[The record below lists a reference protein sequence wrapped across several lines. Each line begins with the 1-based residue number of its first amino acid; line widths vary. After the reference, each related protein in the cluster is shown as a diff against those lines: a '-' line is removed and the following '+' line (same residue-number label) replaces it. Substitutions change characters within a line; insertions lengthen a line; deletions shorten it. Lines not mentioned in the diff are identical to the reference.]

1 MESGDAT
8 AEAIRLAYNRSAAA
22 WAQGPDAL
30 YGRLAEAMLTAA
42 PFTLAGARVLDVG
55 AGTGVAG
62 RAAIGAGA
70 RQVVAVD
77 IAEHM
82 LRTAVGESG
91 GLVLPV
97 VADATHLPFADQTF
111 EIVCAAFCL
120 GHLPDPVVGLREA
133 RRVGW
138 SIVASAFA
146 AGWTHPAKA
155 VVDDALAEFG
165 YTAPGWHVELKDHL
179 EPQVGDPQRLA
190 LAATAAGYPRVDVT
204 VVSVPTGLDTPAEL
218 VRWRLGMAHLAP
230 FVRTLARSDRE
241 RATLAAEAGLVAAPP
256 LTVSMLVLAAS

>member
-1 MESGDAT
+1 VHSDGGT
-8 AEAIRLAYNRSAAA
+8 AEAIRLAYNSSAAA
-22 WAQGPDAL
+22 WALGPDAL
-30 YGRLAEAMLTAA
+30 YGRLAEVLVTAV
-42 PFTLAGARVLDVG
+42 PVPMTGARMLDVG

-62 RAAIGAGA
+62 RAALAAGA

-77 IAEHM
+77 IAERM
-82 LRTAVGESG
+82 LRAIGQSG
-91 GLVLPV
+91 GRVLPV
-97 VADATHLPFADQTF
+97 VADATHLPFSDRSF

-120 GHLPDPVVGLREA
+120 GHLPDPVAALREA
-133 RRVGW
+133 RRVGR

-155 VVDDALAEFG
+155 VVDGVLGEFG

-190 LAATAAGYPRVDVT
+190 LAATVAGYPRVEVT
-204 VVSVPTGLDTPAEL
+204 VVSVPSGLTTPADL

-230 FVRTLARSDRE
+230 FVQSLDPVDRE
-241 RATLAAEAGLVAAPP
+241 RARLAAKAALAGAPP
-256 LTVSMLVLAAS
+256 LMVPMVVLAAS